1 MGKRRTSPP
10 FPSFLRSRESSF
22 GLVFSRA
29 LSFLP
34 LGERGRERSDYDV
47 MEMGKVVAGFSLYFC
62 TYIVTQS

>member
-10 FPSFLRSRESSF
+10 FPSFLRGSESSF

-34 LGERGRERSDYDV
+34 LGKRGRERSDYDV
-47 MEMGKVVAGFSLYFC
+47 MEMGKVVTGFSLYFC
-62 TYIVTQS
+62 T